1 MSEAPPLGIG
11 IVDLALTIAETPA
24 MGISSVVLRDFHAK
38 DGAALIAAGA
48 LKPDGFEAVGI
59 SLTDHHDAPVNLF
72 WSNKTSGYAYFSPA
86 IGLVRVDDDVLLHY
100 RLDISWLLQWISGQ
114 LGFTPGGR
122 QVCLIPDRLWDLGD
136 IWLGEGKRKQRKT
149 AVYLARRLN
158 ELETV
163 EQVVETLR
171 MHSARP
177 GKLILTTTQDPH
189 FTRALT
195 KNCGAVLP
203 ITTCARAGV
212 EDFELD
218 TAIIHGAVHGL
229 RQSATASVVRS
240 DVEFRVIL
248 VGDREFHF
256 RGDKQRQVAG
266 FLYKRWENREGRI
279 SVAIMFEE
287 LGLTSTNRLRDL
299 FKGHPDWRD
308 LIGYK
313 DGACWLR
320 CDELLTGLDISP
332 D

>member
-1 MSEAPPLGIG
+1 MSEAPPLGFDA
-11 IVDLALTIAETPA
+11 VDLALTIAETPA

-59 SLTDHHDAPVNLF
+59 SLTDHQDGPVNLI
-72 WSNKTSGYAYFSPA
+72 WSSETGGYAYFSPA
-86 IGLVRVDDDVLLHY
+86 IGLVRVDDEALLHY
-100 RLDISWLLQWISGQ
+100 RLDTSWLLQWISGQ
-114 LGFTPGGR
+114 LGFAAGVR

-136 IWLGEGKRKQRKT
+136 AWLGEGKRKQRKT

-158 ELETV
+158 EVKTI
-163 EQVVETLR
+163 EQVVEILR

-177 GKLILTTTQDPH
+177 GKLILTTTQDPN
-189 FTRALT
+189 FTQSLT
-195 KNCGAVLP
+195 KNYGAVLP
-203 ITTCARAGV
+203 IMTCARAGV
-212 EDFELD
+212 GDFVLD
-218 TAIIHGAVHGL
+218 TAVIHGAVHDL
-229 RQSATASVVRS
+229 RQSATASLVRS
-240 DVEFRVIL
+240 DVEFRVIQ

-266 FLYKRWENREGRI
+266 FLYKCWDKREGRI

-287 LGLTSTNRLRDL
+287 LGFTSTNRLRDL

-308 LIGYK
+308 LIGYEG
-313 DGACWLR
+313 GACWLR
-320 CDELLTGLDISP
+320 CDELLTDLGITP